1 MHIEPKHILLI
12 IAMVLLFANRLM
24 QNNPFIAKH
33 SNLIRVLVFMILI
46 AVLVMQFYK
55 SKSGIILIVAA
66 VGIVSIGWIVYDMN
80 RKDDDEDSGSSE
92 KKDEKV

>member
-12 IAMVLLFANRLM
+12 IAMILLFTNRLM
-24 QNNPFIAKH
+24 QNRPFIAKH

-66 VGIVSIGWIVYDMN
+66 LGIVSIGWIVYDMN